1 MSDLLSTVS
10 PRWKVNLTRRN
21 FLRLA
26 AGSSAATVLASYVSP
41 RAHAAAMDFDW
52 KKYKGTTIRYL
63 GWNEGWS
70 VNMRQKLPEFEEL
83 TGIKVVWEQLA
94 QDQHRQKAATELT
107 AKNKDLDLIFV
118 APDVD
123 CVRYLKAGWLLPL
136 DEFLADPKMLPP
148 VWEVLAKPLGM
159 KGTVVVEAGTSWLED
174 NDWILM
180 LADRYHSIVG
190 FIGNLSGTAIGQGVA
205 VPVWADMTRFRQ
217 EVSRLARNPIFR
229 GIRVGGLSISE
240 DLSGGH
246 YPHFEVLADSGL
258 VIDVNGSTAAEI
270 VALAKAVPSLTIVV
284 DHMFG
289 FDPVSAS
296 SEKWR
301 SDITVMGDVQ
311 NVIMKVSGL
320 VEGLDSPQTD
330 PSNALVQCSGAL
342 DHVYQSFGPDRLV
355 FGTNW
360 PVSQPKGEI
369 SVVTNIVR
377 SYFGPKGKDVLA
389 KVFAGNARRV
399 YRYVDR

>member
-1 MSDLLSTVS
+1 MANVHIFDISRSNIQVSQLFLANMYINISQCDCEIHEPQLNDKLLKSSKEKGSAGLSRRRFILQALSMGVASDVVFSHKLLSTNMAESYSGDTAADAALTIIDTHTHFFDPTRKIPVGRDRSVPWPS
-10 PRWKVNLTRRN
+10 PKESGL
-21 FLRLA
+21 
-26 AGSSAATVLASYVSP
+26 
-41 RAHAAAMDFDW
+41 
-52 KKYKGTTIRYL
+52 YKPT
-63 GWNEGWS
+63 
-70 VNMRQKLPEFEEL
+70 
-83 TGIKVVWEQLA
+83 
-94 QDQHRQKAATELT
+94 
-107 AKNKDLDLIFV
+107 
-118 APDVD
+118 
-123 CVRYLKAGWLLPL
+123 
-136 DEFLADPKMLPP
+136 LPP
-148 VWEVLAKPLGM
+148 DWEVLAKPLGM

-205 VPVWADMTRFRQ
+205 IPVWADMTRFRQ
-217 EVSRLARNPIFR
+217 EVNRLARNPIFR
-229 GIRVGGLSISE
+229 GIRVGGLSISN

-311 NVIMKVSGL
+311 NIIMKVSGL

-330 PSNALVQCSGAL
+330 PSNALAQCSGVL

-360 PVSQPKGEI
+360 PVSQPKGDI

-377 SYFGPKGKDVLA
+377 SYFGPKGKEVLA